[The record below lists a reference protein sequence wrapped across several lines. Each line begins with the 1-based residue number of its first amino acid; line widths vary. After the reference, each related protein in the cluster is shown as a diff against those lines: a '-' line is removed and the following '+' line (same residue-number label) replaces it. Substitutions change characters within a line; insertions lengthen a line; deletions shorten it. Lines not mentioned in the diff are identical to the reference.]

1 MQDYIKNLKDN
12 CAIMYINNCRWSDN
26 GGYAGIHYIKAGDNK
41 GKHSIDNSKIE
52 IRGNIK
58 EKNGKYIV
66 SEKGGKI
73 IIKMP
78 KQYINKFTYEYE
90 SSFFSNS
97 LLHVKKIIFMA

>member
-1 MQDYIKNLKDN
+1 MGFYT
-12 CAIMYINNCRWSDN
+12 Y
-26 GGYAGIHYIKAGDNK
+26 
-41 GKHSIDNSKIE
+41 HSQVDTQ
-52 IRGNIK
+52 
-58 EKNGKYIV
+58 KNGKYIV

-97 LLHVKKIIFMA
+97 LLHVKKDNIYDNNEKE